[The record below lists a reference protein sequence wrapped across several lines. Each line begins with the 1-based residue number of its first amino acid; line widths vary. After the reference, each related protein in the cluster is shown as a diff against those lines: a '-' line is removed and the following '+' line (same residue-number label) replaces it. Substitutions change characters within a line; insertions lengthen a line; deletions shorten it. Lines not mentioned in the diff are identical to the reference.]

1 MAALG
6 TRVVL
11 GSKGVS
17 GRLREVGMLRAVFVR
32 TLKPG
37 VRYEQFVDAWMPQ
50 DLDGEYA
57 ARVSVS
63 RNVADDRQVI
73 TILELDMS
81 MTEFETRRATLTRP
95 DALER
100 LGEIV
105 ATTELAGTTR
115 RYSTARLY
123 DLRVFSQVTLLNSAA
138 LRAALGCPVLPR

>member
-1 MAALG
+1 MPVRGAPLSPEWLG
-6 TRVVL
+6 TGGPVAQVLAVPRTRVVL
-11 GSKGVS
+11 GRRGVPV
-17 GRLREVGMLRAVFVR
+17 RLREVGMLRAVFVR

-50 DLDGEYA
+50 DLDGEYS

-81 MTEFETRRATLTRP
+81 MTEFEARRATLTRP

-105 ATTELAGTTR
+105 ATTELAGT
-115 RYSTARLY
+115 YEE
-123 DLRVFSQVTLLNSAA
+123 VFNGKTV
-138 LRAALGCPVLPR
+138 